1 MDVLSYNAMRS
12 DGVYLVIPG
21 LLAPEAMS
29 SAPVDAAPIG
39 RFLSWSEQIKGSYSD
54 LESLIAG
61 WFNPEFAL
69 RRVGDITGQGS
80 AAAKLGYQSEI
91 ASTEAPTEVF
101 RVDPVYQQMDIN
113 HATLADQSLL
123 NLDSDEAT
131 ALLQTLNDQFADD
144 GLRFESDHPLRWY
157 CCFDRAMAINTV
169 SLSAATG
176 RDVSLCR
183 PTGED
188 SRHWRSLLAEI
199 EMILFSHPINQQ
211 REARGELP
219 VNSVWLWGE
228 GQLPEKRDHSGNV
241 YTGNFYTLTAAEHYG
256 LAARPVADFS
266 LDGRPTL
273 LVDDRLA
280 VAAATGDAELRAQV
294 VGELSRCVFSVLD
307 RSPGLNKR
315 GLMKRGV
322 PVALWTGGDT
332 FWHLPERISF
342 GQWLKHNWR
351 PQSYE
356 SFIDVHSLGVE
367 RGVESSVASTDQS
380 VVKNVDDSV
389 ADPSAVG
396 EQRR

>member
-1 MDVLSYNAMRS
+1 
-12 DGVYLVIPG
+12 
-21 LLAPEAMS
+21 
-29 SAPVDAAPIG
+29 
-39 RFLSWSEQIKGSYSD
+39 
-54 LESLIAG
+54 
-61 WFNPEFAL
+61 
-69 RRVGDITGQGS
+69 
-80 AAAKLGYQSEI
+80 
-91 ASTEAPTEVF
+91 
-101 RVDPVYQQMDIN
+101 VDPVYQQMDIN

-157 CCFDRAMAINTV
+157 
-169 SLSAATG
+169 
-176 RDVSLCR
+176 
-183 PTGED
+183 
-188 SRHWRSLLAEI
+188 
-199 EMILFSHPINQQ
+199 